1 MSWNR
6 LLRRMGAHMGLI
18 VLAQVALAP
27 PSGALA
33 ADAVPAPAPAP
44 AASVPTVDAGLA
56 VVATGPEG
64 EITGAQL
71 EAAVEVLVP
80 SNDRV
85 VFWGSKD
92 AVERFARS
100 LAAQQVLA
108 ARAERA
114 GLQPTDPAAT
124 GLQRQQALLKAYMEQ
139 QGQATMPD
147 AAALD
152 RYARSEYLAHPERFT
167 EPAEV
172 HVRHILLAVN
182 KDGSD
187 DAEVKARADKLLAE
201 LRGGADFAALAQ
213 AQSADKGSAQR
224 GGELPRFGPGK
235 MVKEFEAAAFALK
248 QPGELS
254 EPVKSQFGY
263 HIIELL
269 DAKPARKLPFEEAL
283 PAIREQVRAQMNAQ
297 ERGRLWAEAQTEV
310 KIDGAA
316 LEALMYRH
324 ITTFKR

>member
-6 LLRRMGAHMGLI
+6 LLRHMGAHVGLI
-18 VLAQVALAP
+18 VSALAMLA
-27 PSGALA
+27 PSSVLA
-33 ADAVPAPAPAP
+33 ADAAP
-44 AASVPTVDAGLA
+44 AADAEHA
-56 VVATGPEG
+56 VVATGS
-64 EITGAQL
+64 TGDVTAAQL
-71 EAAVEVLVP
+71 EAAVEALVP
-80 SNDRV
+80 PKDRAM
-85 VFWGSKD
+85 FWGSKD

-114 GLQPTDPAAT
+114 GIKPPDPAAT
-124 GLQRQQALLKAYMEQ
+124 GLQRQQALFKAFMEQ
-139 QGQATMPD
+139 QGQAVMPD

-152 RYARSEYLAHPERFT
+152 RYAQSEYLAHPERFT

-187 DAEVKARADKLLAE
+187 DAEVKARAGKLLAE
-201 LRGGADFAALAQ
+201 LRGGADFAALAK
-213 AQSADKGSAQR
+213 AQSIDKGSAQR

-235 MVKEFEAAAFALK
+235 MVKEFETAAFALK
-248 QPGELS
+248 RPGELS

-283 PAIREQVRAQMNAQ
+283 PAIREQVRARMDAQ
-297 ERGRLWAEAQTEV
+297 ERGRLWAEEQAQV

-316 LEALMYRH
+316 LEALMHRH
-324 ITTFKR
+324 ITTFNR